1 MLAGA
6 SRGFAAGRAALAVRK
21 RTAAREEGCQDG
33 RWQQGQHQYERIV
46 VSSEGATAREIR
58 IYGRGDRLILEGWQV
73 ADDSGQTAWISD
85 AGAIAVFGQP
95 LSPGETT
102 DAGPLWFFDNFSEV
116 KEMGS
121 CSPPFMADVAKALGE
136 RYEPA

>member
-1 MLAGA
+1 MGDDH
-6 SRGFAAGRAALAVRK
+6 RGRH
-21 RTAAREEGCQDG
+21 E
-33 RWQQGQHQYERIV
+33 YERVV
-46 VSSEGATAREIR
+46 VSREGAAREIR
-58 IYGRGDRLILEGWQV
+58 IYGSEGRLILEGWQV
-73 ADDSGQTAWISD
+73 ADDSGQTAWISG

-102 DAGPLWFFDNFSEV
+102 QAGPLWLFDDFSAV

-121 CSPPFMADVAKALGE
+121 CSPPFMAEIAKALGE

>member
-1 MLAGA
+1 MGDD
-6 SRGFAAGRAALAVRK
+6 
-21 RTAAREEGCQDG
+21 DG
-33 RWQQGQHQYERIV
+33 IHHEYERVV
-46 VSSEGATAREIR
+46 VSAQGARAQEIR
-58 IYGRGDRLILEGWQV
+58 IYGSGGRLILEGWQV

-95 LSPGETT
+95 LHPGETT
-102 DAGPLWFFDNFSEV
+102 EAGPLWLFEDFATV

-121 CSPPFMADVAKALGE
+121 CSPPFMAEIARALGE

>member
-1 MLAGA
+1 MGDHNK
-6 SRGFAAGRAALAVRK
+6 VH
-21 RTAAREEGCQDG
+21 E
-33 RWQQGQHQYERIV
+33 YERV
-46 VSSEGATAREIR
+46 AVSGEGATAREIR
-58 IYGRGDRLILEGWQV
+58 IYGSGGRLILEGWQV

-95 LSPGETT
+95 LYPGETT

-116 KEMGS
+116 KEMGP
-121 CSPPFMADVAKALGE
+121 CSPPFMAEIAKSLGE

>member
-1 MLAGA
+1 MGDHNK
-6 SRGFAAGRAALAVRK
+6 VH
-21 RTAAREEGCQDG
+21 E
-33 RWQQGQHQYERIV
+33 YERVV
-46 VSSEGATAREIR
+46 VSGEGATAREIR
-58 IYGRGDRLILEGWQV
+58 IYGSGGRLILEGWQV

-95 LSPGETT
+95 LYPGETT

-116 KEMGS
+116 KEMGP
-121 CSPPFMADVAKALGE
+121 CSPPFMAEIAKSLGE